1 MLYIIVYRYY
11 TGPLYLVQELD
22 GVRIITS
29 DKNELL
35 QIVPQPLREVFE
47 IAAFDVSS
55 TLYESS
61 IAFYDVIS
69 FDQSR

>member
-1 MLYIIVYRYY
+1 M
-11 TGPLYLVQELD
+11 QELD

-69 FDQSR
+69 QLEC